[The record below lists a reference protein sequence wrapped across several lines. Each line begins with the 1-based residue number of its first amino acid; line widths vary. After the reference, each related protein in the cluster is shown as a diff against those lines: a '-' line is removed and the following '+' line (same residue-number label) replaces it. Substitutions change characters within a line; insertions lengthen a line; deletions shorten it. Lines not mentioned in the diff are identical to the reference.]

1 MFCLRRAIERLAG
14 FVGSLQCGL
23 GFLYGACGGPCMITG
38 GLVTNVSSASAIR
51 SNACTILSSRSA
63 TFLIGFGWSMGRI
76 LTLGTSKN
84 NSPFYVCLAGGNA

>member
-1 MFCLRRAIERLAG
+1 MLCLRSAIERLAG
-14 FVGSLQCGL
+14 FVGGL
-23 GFLYGACGGPCMITG
+23 YQPCFFDGELSTSYSYDIFSRA
-38 GLVTNVSSASAIR
+38 LAIR

-63 TFLIGFGWSMGRI
+63 TFLIGFGSSMSRI